1 MLLLLHLFLLL
12 SLLLLLH
19 LAASVA
25 GQHEPP
31 REGLVKQRSPI
42 HRRTVHWTC
51 GKAQQ
56 QLQRA
61 HALPPTGIS
70 PPPPSG
76 ISPSSPPL
84 GISQQ
89 LQPPTGISPRDPAGI
104 FPSAP
109 SGISSSAPP
118 SGISPAGIFSP
129 AAASVLLKH
138 PANLKIKW
146 KEKEKVRQWRFV
158 CARRVGQPTQRA
170 ANYTARSN
178 IEPAQ
183 KFSHANAQSAP
194 TKRRSPRRLRRR
206 PPHTEHGLGVLLT
219 HSHSGLTLFSMGL
232 RTSIIGAG

>member
-51 GKAQQ
+51 GKAQ
-56 QLQRA
+56 
-61 HALPPTGIS
+61 
-70 PPPPSG
+70 
-76 ISPSSPPL
+76 
-84 GISQQ
+84 QQ